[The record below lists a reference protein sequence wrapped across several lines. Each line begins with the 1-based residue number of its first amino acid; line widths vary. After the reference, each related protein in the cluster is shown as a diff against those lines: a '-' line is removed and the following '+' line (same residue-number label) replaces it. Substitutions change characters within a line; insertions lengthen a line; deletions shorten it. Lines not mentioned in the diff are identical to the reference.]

1 MTTTSSL
8 MEEEPTMAPSNST
21 TSSAKSGRGHI
32 VRLALLGVFVVAVIA
47 MLVFGSSYLGQ
58 LEALVLERAVDWGAW
73 VRDNAL
79 IYAIL
84 FVVAYTTVSVLGL
97 PVSVVLSLG
106 GGAIASLAFGFW
118 PGAFLSTFLVW
129 ISVVVGSWG
138 LFEFV
143 KRFGASSFD
152 ALIGPYVEK
161 FREGFERD
169 QFFYMLASRFTPVPP
184 AVMTVVPALLG
195 ANRFQFVL
203 AAGIGFLPGV
213 FVYALLGATLGNLLK
228 DAANQDGLSFG
239 SVVTF
244 GNTWPLLALLALS
257 IIPII
262 VRRLSAK
269 G

>member
-1 MTTTSSL
+1 MALS
-8 MEEEPTMAPSNST
+8 EPA
-21 TSSAKSGRGHI
+21 AKSGRSHL
-32 VRLALLGVFVVAVIA
+32 VRLGILGAFVLAVVA
-47 MLVFGSSYLGQ
+47 MLVFARPYVGQ

-73 VRDNAL
+73 VRDHAL
-79 IYAIL
+79 VYALL
-84 FVVAYTTVSVLGL
+84 FVAVYTTASVLGL

-106 GGAIASLAFGFW
+106 GGAIAALAFGFRL
-118 PGAFLSTFLVW
+118 GAALSTVLVW
-129 ISVVVGSWG
+129 IAVVAGSWG

-152 ALIGPYVEK
+152 ALVGPYVER

-184 AVMTVVPALLG
+184 VVMTVVPALLG

-203 AAGIGFLPGV
+203 AAGLGFLPGV
-213 FVYALLGATLGNLLK
+213 LVYALLGAKLGELLET
-228 DAANQDGLSFG
+228 AAEQEGLSFA
-239 SVVTF
+239 SVVTL

-257 IIPII
+257 LVPIV
-262 VRRLSAK
+262 VRRIN

>member
-1 MTTTSSL
+1 MTATSSL
-8 MEEEPTMAPSNST
+8 TEEPTMTSPNSA
-21 TSSAKSGRGHI
+21 AKSGGGHKI
-32 VRLALLGVFVVAVIA
+32 RLAILGAFVAAVIA
-47 MLVFGSSYLGQ
+47 MLVFGGAYLGQ

-79 IYAIL
+79 IYAVL
-84 FVVAYTTVSVLGL
+84 FVAAYTTVSVLGL

-118 PGAFLSTFLVW
+118 PGALLSTLLVW
-129 ISVVVGSWG
+129 MSVVAGSWG

-152 ALIGPYVEK
+152 ALVGPYVEK
-161 FREGFERD
+161 FREGFDKD
-169 QFFYMLASRFTPVPP
+169 QFFYMLTSRFTPVPP
-184 AVMTVVPALLG
+184 AVMSVVPALLG

-213 FVYALLGATLGNLLK
+213 FVYALLGATLGNSLK
-228 DAANQDGLSFG
+228 DAANNNGLSFAD
-239 SVVTF
+239 VLTF
-244 GNTWPLLALLALS
+244 SNTWPLLALLALS

-262 VRRLSAK
+262 VRRITAK